1 MARRRIRSVAVLGGG
16 PAGAYLAAELARA
29 GLRVALYTRGKRPPI
44 IVGES
49 LVPAIIP
56 FLRHL
61 GVEDEVRGFSVYKPG
76 ATFTLDVDDIRSF
89 TFAEVR
95 GAVTAYSY
103 NVPRDRF
110 DAALLEAAL
119 RAGAQRVEHG
129 AALQREDGSDRVSLS
144 EAALT
149 AAAGVLEGQPDL
161 IVDAGGRARQI
172 ANLLELP
179 YETGERRDW
188 ALHAHLEGVPLIR
201 EGDVHTDRLER
212 GWAWRIPLPGRV
224 SVGLVMDGEHMRKFG
239 DTAEEQFDTLLRSD
253 RVLRAWGAHARRLT
267 PVVKYSNY
275 QLASLRGVGPN
286 WALAGDAFGFVDPV
300 FSSGLLVA
308 FDGARHLAA
317 AILDGSPRAFAR
329 YERHVID
336 HLRAWRRVVSYYYDG
351 RLFTLFKMADIVQHT
366 LMGRLLNWHFLR
378 HLPRVFTGEATMHR
392 YSRGLLDFMVR
403 YGLVD
408 TDPRKLEVH

>member
-1 MARRRIRSVAVLGGG
+1 MPRGEIRNVAILGGG
-16 PAGAYLAAELARA
+16 PAGAALGVFLARE
-29 GLRVALYTRGKRPPI
+29 GVDVTLFDGGKRPPL

-49 LVPAIIP
+49 LVPAVVP
-56 FLRHL
+56 FLQAL
-61 GVEDEVRGFSVYKPG
+61 GIEDEVKAYSTLKPG
-76 ATFTLDVDDIRSF
+76 ATFTFGDGDRMSF
-89 TFAEVR
+89 LFAEVR
-95 GAVTAYSY
+95 AAKTPYSY
-103 NVPRDRF
+103 NVPRDRL
-110 DAALLEAAL
+110 DRSVREAAL
-119 RAGAQRVEHG
+119 RAGVRFVPQHAQLEREPGSEHVRLG
-129 AALQREDGSDRVSLS
+129 AESL
-144 EAALT
+144 
-149 AAAGVLEGQPDL
+149 AAAGLDRQPDF
-161 IVDAGGRARQI
+161 IVDAAGRVRLLGRLLGLDTVEGGR
-172 ANLLELP
+172 
-179 YETGERRDW
+179 RDT
-188 ALHAHLEGVPLIR
+188 ALHTHLEGVPLVS
-201 EGDVHTDRLER
+201 EGHVHTDLLEH
-212 GWAWRIPLPGRV
+212 GWCWRIPLPGRV
-224 SVGLVMDGEHMRKFG
+224 SVGLVIDTPVLREFG
-239 DTAEEQFDTLLRSD
+239 ATAEEQFDAYLRHD
-253 RVLRAWGAHARRLT
+253 RMLREWGFVAKRIA
-267 PVVKYSNY
+267 PVVKYTNY
-275 QLASLRGVGPN
+275 QMRHTRGVGEN
-286 WALAGDAFGFVDPV
+286 WALLGDAFGFVDPV

>member
-29 GLRVALYTRGKRPPI
+29 GVRVALYTRGKRPPI

-56 FLRHL
+56 FLRRL

-76 ATFTLDVDDIRSF
+76 ATFTLDHDDIRSF

-95 GAVTAYSY
+95 GAVTSYSY

-119 RAGAQRVEHG
+119 RAGARRIAHG
-129 AALQREDGSDRVSLS
+129 AAVEREGDGDRVRLS
-144 EAALT
+144 PAAL
-149 AAAGVLEGQPDL
+149 AAAGDVLEGPPDL

-179 YETGERRDW
+179 YETGARRDA
-188 ALHAHLEGVPLIR
+188 ALHAHLEGVPLLR

-224 SVGLVMDGEHMRKFG
+224 SVGLVIDGEHLRKFG
-239 DTAEEQFDTLLRSD
+239 DGAEEQFDTLLRSD
-253 RVLRAWGAHARRLT
+253 RILRTWGSQARRLT

-275 QLASLRGVGPN
+275 QLASLRGVGEN

-308 FDGARHLAA
+308 FDGAQRLAD
-317 AILDGSPRAFAR
+317 AILDGSSRAFAR

-351 RLFTLFKMADIVQHT
+351 RLFTLFKMGDIVQHT
-366 LMGRLLNWHFLR
+366 PMGRLLNWHFQR

-403 YGLVD
+403 YGLID